1 MVNLGKRIK
10 TLRTERKLSQTE
22 VAERIGVSKSMVSS
36 YELES
41 RAPSYDILIKLSAF
55 FSVTTDFLLGVE
67 KSRSISLDGLDEKEI
82 AVISNMIE
90 LLREK

>member
-67 KSRSISLDGLDEKEI
+67 KTRAISLDGLDEKEI